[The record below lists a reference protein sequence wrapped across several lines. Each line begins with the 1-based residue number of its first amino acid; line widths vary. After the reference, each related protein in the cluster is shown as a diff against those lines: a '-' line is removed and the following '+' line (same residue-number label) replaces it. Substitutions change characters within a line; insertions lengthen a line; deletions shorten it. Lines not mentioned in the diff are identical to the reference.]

1 MLRLQLA
8 FAVLFAFILAAIAV
22 TPIPLPHS
30 VAGGIVADKPLQ
42 EGHINTPNPPV
53 VAPEFATVPDLSS
66 LVANAVSSLQQKAS
80 QAKEA
85 LLPEIEKLK
94 QDERAAEQEL
104 IQKEAQVELKL
115 QPAIQKIR
123 DQQVKF
129 RMEASAEIDK
139 VKAQLQD
146 KGAAAASDAGRN
158 FKIFES
164 VLAPKVKE
172 IKDSMH
178 PLSVEI
184 QDSAQKIKDK
194 VSDISADASSS
205 LKQSLAAAE
214 KALKEDAETEMLG
227 DHPWDA
233 VDAEFRSDIQRMRQM
248 FSEHAQQ
255 VTQVIFLALQ
265 PFVSQYNCPLSVST
279 WSSAASQRSFS
290 NHRH

>member
-1 MLRLQLA
+1 
-8 FAVLFAFILAAIAV
+8 
-22 TPIPLPHS
+22 
-30 VAGGIVADKPLQ
+30 
-42 EGHINTPNPPV
+42 
-53 VAPEFATVPDLSS
+53 
-66 LVANAVSSLQQKAS
+66 
-80 QAKEA
+80 
-85 LLPEIEKLK
+85 
-94 QDERAAEQEL
+94 
-104 IQKEAQVELKL
+104 
-115 QPAIQKIR
+115 
-123 DQQVKF
+123 
-129 RMEASAEIDK
+129 MEASAEIDK